1 VKYKLELILF
11 FSLSAIVAA
20 LGSWQGQYNSA
31 LAWDPDKNY
40 SLFLVSATIAWI
52 ITAIILKRELKL
64 NFPFKT
70 TLFFLLL
77 NLFVICFFR
86 DDISKSFR
94 NFVSIFLTY
103 GIIFFLSALI
113 NSIKLKN
120 ALVVINLTLLL
131 VVVLSGYIH
140 ATRVAPLTFF
150 AHDNITARMGGLFP
164 FSHIGLMAGFS
175 IVLSLILLW
184 LKPAKSEFFLN
195 LIQITIMTIA
205 IALTDTRS
213 AIIAA
218 FAAGCLIV
226 LPRLK
231 DLKQRLS
238 AIFSIIIIV
247 PIGYFAYSTYIVNST
262 GEQTI
267 VQSLDYRV
275 GIWKMAI
282 RGIGNRP
289 FSGYG
294 SESYLSETIEA
305 ASYSPGLSDPHSAII
320 GLALQSGIFAS
331 LLFLILY
338 AKISAKAIVSNPK
351 MFSAVSVYWA
361 VAPFFWGDTYLQ
373 TIGFIQIIFGISF
386 IGILLHS
393 DLYAKK
399 QIEPT

>member
-1 VKYKLELILF
+1 
-11 FSLSAIVAA
+11 
-20 LGSWQGQYNSA
+20 
-31 LAWDPDKNY
+31 
-40 SLFLVSATIAWI
+40 
-52 ITAIILKRELKL
+52 
-64 NFPFKT
+64 
-70 TLFFLLL
+70 
-77 NLFVICFFR
+77 
-86 DDISKSFR
+86 
-94 NFVSIFLTY
+94 
-103 GIIFFLSALI
+103 
-113 NSIKLKN
+113 
-120 ALVVINLTLLL
+120 
-131 VVVLSGYIH
+131 
-140 ATRVAPLTFF
+140 
-150 AHDNITARMGGLFP
+150 
-164 FSHIGLMAGFS
+164 
-175 IVLSLILLW
+175 
-184 LKPAKSEFFLN
+184 
-195 LIQITIMTIA
+195 MTIA